1 MNDYRSYEIHLWWS
15 SSPLDDWGLQKLTD
29 AEIQFEFCMNTYK
42 AMWSVMPSCLAPRVK
57 KIFHIDPTAGRW
69 QSAIPPDIAIN
80 LRCWKHVKK
89 TVCFLEWMALLSRVF
104 YSTCSTCCGL
114 VGLTS
119 GLCPGSY
126 RPMIQIALHGTRLGE
141 WLQKLLEMVDE
152 LLETR
157 DTFSYLRTV
166 SLTHWLVHVGFDVTH
181 VSHS

>member
-1 MNDYRSYEIHLWWS
+1 MRSYEIHLWWS

-42 AMWSVMPSCLAPRVK
+42 AVWSVIPSCLARRRVNHGAS
-57 KIFHIDPTAGRW
+57 IPLQTGRW

-80 LRCWKHVKK
+80 LRCWISETKQ
-89 TVCFLEWMALLSRVF
+89 CFLEFWPSRVF
-104 YSTCSTCCGL
+104 YSTCCGL
-114 VGLTS
+114 VGLT

-141 WLQKLLEMVDE
+141 WLQKLEMVDE

-157 DTFSYLRTV
+157 DTLSYLRTV
-166 SLTHWLVHVGFDVTH
+166 SLTRPCGILCDECVT
-181 VSHS
+181 